1 MAVVDVLVSRTGRD
15 LQRYD
20 EVGRRQVVGCI
31 PYRCNN
37 PSNDADINDL
47 EVLMISSQKKRHI
60 MLFPKGGW
68 EQDESIVQAAE
79 RETYEEAGVTGTIK
93 TGLGR
98 WLFKSKRFG
107 SDYEGYMYPLLVE
120 KLLDN
125 WPEKNVRQRK
135 WMTVDEAKKS
145 CPHDWMIEALEELVL
160 RLQQKG
166 N

>member
-20 EVGRRQVVGCI
+20 EVGRRQVVG
-31 PYRCNN
+31 CNN

-93 TGLGR
+93 VSIHWTWLLFDHVLGIG
-98 WLFKSKRFG
+98 KSLAF
-107 SDYEGYMYPLLVE
+107 
-120 KLLDN
+120 LDKQN
-125 WPEKNVRQRK
+125 
-135 WMTVDEAKKS
+135 
-145 CPHDWMIEALEELVL
+145 
-160 RLQQKG
+160 
-166 N
+166 